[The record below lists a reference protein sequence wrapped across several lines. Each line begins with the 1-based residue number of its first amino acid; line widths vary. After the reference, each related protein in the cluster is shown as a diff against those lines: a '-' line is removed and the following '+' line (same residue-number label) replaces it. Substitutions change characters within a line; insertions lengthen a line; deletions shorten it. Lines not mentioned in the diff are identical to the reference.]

1 MNRLLKLKWQ
11 QEENDK
17 AFVYA
22 LDPDLDVNTFWLSVS
37 PGYVDSVRTPKSDC
51 DAVGSAIVA
60 LPELI
65 DRLQQVTALARV
77 KYGNLDPDVDQYL
90 KETEAL
96 IALVTGS

>member
-22 LDPDLDVNTFWLSVS
+22 LDPNYDVNTFWMAVN
-37 PGYVDSVRTPKSDC
+37 PGYVNSQRTPKSDL
-51 DAVGSAIVA
+51 DAVGNAIVA

-65 DRLQQVTALARV
+65 DRLQQVTSLASI

-96 IALVTGS
+96 IARVTGD

>member
-11 QEENDK
+11 QAEGDK
-17 AFVYA
+17 ASVYA
-22 LDPDLDVNTFWLSVS
+22 LDPHLDVNAFWLSVS
-37 PGYVDSVRTPKSDC
+37 PGYVDSVRTPKREV
-51 DAVGSAIVA
+51 DAVGDAIVA

>member
-1 MNRLLKLKWQ
+1 MNRLLKMKWQ

-22 LDPDLDVNTFWLSVS
+22 LDPVLNVNTFWMSVS
-37 PGYVDSVRTPKSDC
+37 PGYVDSVRTPKADC
-51 DAVGSAIVA
+51 DAVGNAIVA

-65 DRLQQVTALARV
+65 DRLQQVTALARI

-96 IALVTGS
+96 IARVTGD

>member
-1 MNRLLKLKWQ
+1 MNRLLKLKWRQ
-11 QEENDK
+11 AEGDK
-17 AFVYA
+17 ASVYA

-37 PGYVDSVRTPKSDC
+37 PGYVDSMRTPKSDC

-65 DRLQQVTALARV
+65 DRLQQVTALARI

-96 IALVTGS
+96 IARVTSD